1 MQRKVRGPLGSE
13 GCGSQDIERSE
24 QMNKGTGRL
33 VSKDPRDRMYA
44 LPKRPQAAV
53 GVVKRLWR
61 SPGILDQGATSQ
73 CVVFSG
79 DKYLTTRPI
88 TNKGFKTNEDRARVY
103 KEVQAIDEW
112 PGEDY
117 DGTSVRAFYKWLKD
131 KGFISEYRWAFD
143 CESVVNHVLGTG
155 PVQMGTIWDDGMS
168 QPDRR
173 GYISPTSDQADDSGH
188 AWIIVG
194 ADREARNPD
203 GSAGRVTMVNSWG
216 NSWGKQ
222 GRAFLTFETLDRLI
236 KMEGEAAVASE
247 IKVAKLDLV
256 GAMSMVA

>member
-1 MQRKVRGPLGSE
+1 
-13 GCGSQDIERSE
+13 
-24 QMNKGTGRL
+24 MNKGTGRL
-33 VSKDPRDRMYA
+33 KSPDPRDRMYA
-44 LPKRPQAAV
+44 LPRRPEAAV
-53 GVVKRLWR
+53 GVTKRLWR

-88 TNKGFKTNEDRARVY
+88 TNKGFKTNEDRARIY
-103 KEVQAIDEW
+103 KEVQALDEW

-143 CESVVNHVLGTG
+143 CETLINHVLGFG

-168 QPDRR
+168 EPDGR
-173 GYISPTSDQADDSGH
+173 GYIAPTSSH

-203 GSAGRVTMVNSWG
+203 GTTGRVTMVNSWG
-216 NSWGKQ
+216 YEWGKK
-222 GRAFLTFETLDRLI
+222 GRAFITFDNVDTLI
-236 KMEGEAAVASE
+236 KMEGEAAVATE
-247 IKVAKLDLV
+247 IKVAKLDFT
-256 GAMSMVA
+256 AFA